1 MTTSLDTHTNFV
13 AGTWQL
19 DPTHSTVSFTVKHLM
34 ISKVRGTFDGFS
46 GTIVTSENPAENS
59 VTAEIDMA
67 TINTNQA
74 DRDGHLRTNDFFN
87 VEQFPTTTFTSTSI
101 AIDGDDLTIEGD
113 LTLRGVTKPIT
124 LKGEFG
130 GIATNPYGHL
140 ASRQLRK
147 LAHLARGYD
156 RGYAHFTTRTNVQFN
171 WPKLED
177 VPEML
182 AELASVQM
190 HANQTS
196 GNCIRNIT
204 ADPFA
209 GVAADE
215 VADPRPFAEILRQ
228 WATYNPEFA
237 FLPRKFKIAF
247 NSAAEDRVVLRVYDI
262 GLDLVRN
269 DAGELGFRVLV
280 GGGLGRTPI
289 LGEEIKPFLPW
300 QHLISY
306 CEAILRVY
314 NRWGRRDNLWKA
326 RIKILVKALGP
337 EAFAR
342 EVEEEW
348 ANSKDGPNTI
358 TEAELARV
366 SAHFA
371 PPAYESQPA
380 QDAGFDA
387 LLAGNKA
394 FATWVKRNV
403 RTHRQPG
410 YAAVVLSLKKTGTA
424 PGDVTAEQMDL
435 IADLAERF
443 SFGEARMLHEQN
455 VALADVR
462 RADLFA
468 LWQAARA
475 AGLATPNIG
484 LLTDI
489 ICCPGGDFCSLANA
503 RSIPIADAI
512 QRRFDDLDYQHDI
525 GEIDLNI
532 SGCMNSC
539 GHHHVGHIGIL
550 GVDKNDQE
558 WYQVSIGG
566 TQGNGTTLG
575 KVIGPSFAQD
585 EVVGVIETLLETYV
599 ELRHEDE
606 RFIDTVQRV
615 GTEPFKE
622 RVYADRQPQR
632 KAAHV

>member
-1 MTTSLDTHTNFV
+1 MYQYDEHDQRLLDQRV
-13 AGTWQL
+13 AQFR
-19 DPTHSTVSFTVKHLM
+19 DQMRRHLAGELSADEFRPLRLHNGLYIQRHAPM
-34 ISKVRGTFDGFS
+34 FRISV
-46 GTIVTSENPAENS
+46 
-59 VTAEIDMA
+59 
-67 TINTNQA
+67 
-74 DRDGHLRTNDFFN
+74 
-87 VEQFPTTTFTSTSI
+87 
-101 AIDGDDLTIEGD
+101 
-113 LTLRGVTKPIT
+113 
-124 LKGEFG
+124 
-130 GIATNPYGHL
+130 PYGHL

-147 LAHLARGYD
+147 LAHLARNYD
-156 RGYAHFTTRTNVQFN
+156 HGYAHFTTRTNVQFN

-289 LGEEIKPFLPW
+289 LGEEIGAFVPW

-337 EAFAR
+337 DEFR
-342 EVEEEW
+342 RQVEEEW

-358 TEAELARV
+358 TAAELARV

-371 PPAYESQPA
+371 PPAYEAQPA
-380 QDAGFDA
+380 QDATVDA
-387 LLAGNKA
+387 LLATDKA

-410 YAAVVLSLKKTGTA
+410 YAAVILSLKKTGTA

-435 IADLAERF
+435 IAELADRF

-462 RADLFA
+462 RADLFE

-503 RSIPIADAI
+503 RSIPVADAI

-550 GVDKNDQE
+550 GVDKNDTE
-558 WYQVSIGG
+558 WYQISIGG

-575 KVIGPSFAQD
+575 KVLGPSFAQD
-585 EVVGVIETLLETYV
+585 EVVGVIEKLLETYV
-599 ELRHEDE
+599 ELRREDE

>member
-1 MTTSLDTHTNFV
+1 MYQYDEHDQRLLDERV
-13 AGTWQL
+13 AQFR
-19 DPTHSTVSFTVKHLM
+19 DQMRRHLAGELPDDEFRPLRLQNGLYIQRHAPM
-34 ISKVRGTFDGFS
+34 FRISV
-46 GTIVTSENPAENS
+46 
-59 VTAEIDMA
+59 
-67 TINTNQA
+67 
-74 DRDGHLRTNDFFN
+74 
-87 VEQFPTTTFTSTSI
+87 
-101 AIDGDDLTIEGD
+101 
-113 LTLRGVTKPIT
+113 
-124 LKGEFG
+124 
-130 GIATNPYGHL
+130 PYGHL

-147 LAHLARGYD
+147 LAHLARSYD

-358 TEAELARV
+358 TAAELARV

-371 PPAYESQPA
+371 PPAYEALPA
-380 QDAGFDA
+380 QDAAFDE

-462 RADLFA
+462 RAELFA

-550 GVDKNDQE
+550 GVDKNDEE
-558 WYQVSIGG
+558 WYQITVGG

-585 EVVGVIETLLETYV
+585 EVVGVIEKLLETYV

-615 GTEPFKE
+615 GTEPFKA

>member
-1 MTTSLDTHTNFV
+1 MYQYDEHDQRLLDQRV
-13 AGTWQL
+13 AQFR
-19 DPTHSTVSFTVKHLM
+19 DQMRRHLAGELSADEFRPLRLQNGLYIQRHAPM
-34 ISKVRGTFDGFS
+34 FRISV
-46 GTIVTSENPAENS
+46 
-59 VTAEIDMA
+59 
-67 TINTNQA
+67 
-74 DRDGHLRTNDFFN
+74 
-87 VEQFPTTTFTSTSI
+87 
-101 AIDGDDLTIEGD
+101 
-113 LTLRGVTKPIT
+113 
-124 LKGEFG
+124 
-130 GIATNPYGHL
+130 PYGHL

-147 LAHLARGYD
+147 LAHLARSYD
-156 RGYAHFTTRTNVQFN
+156 HGYAHFTTRTNVQFN

-269 DAGELGFRVLV
+269 EAGELGFRVLV

-337 EAFAR
+337 EEFGR
-342 EVEEEW
+342 QVEEEW
-348 ANSKDGPNTI
+348 ANGKDGPNTI
-358 TEAELARV
+358 TAAELARV

-371 PPAYESQPA
+371 PPAYETLPA
-380 QDAGFDA
+380 QDAAFDE

-403 RTHRQPG
+403 RAHRQPG

-435 IADLAERF
+435 IADLADRF

-462 RADLFA
+462 RTDLFE

-550 GVDKNDQE
+550 GVDKNDEE

-575 KVIGPSFAQD
+575 KVIGPSFALD
-585 EVVGVIETLLETYV
+585 EIVGVIEKLLETYV

-615 GTEPFKE
+615 GTEPFKA